1 MVRLNFLN
9 LRSKHS
15 RKFDSTQQSVE
26 GKIQVTNIPI
36 HVDITGL
43 RVVISYSL
51 YGNACKYIGGL
62 ITNCKLINLHFP
74 EFWIYVFVGNDFDH
88 SILSQLNSFCNIKI
102 VETGKSGHINMSY
115 RFTAIDCHEVG
126 IAFSR
131 DCDSYVNRRDRYCI
145 QKFLESNKKFQII
158 RENLS
163 HGIEILGGMWAIKR
177 GILNFRICDKM
188 NEYFSRLETP
198 GYGDDQQFMIEY
210 IYPIVRDFSQVFD
223 EFFHFPGE
231 TPEKIVGIPYEL
243 YNHVGAVALYID
255 MDPMEV

>member
-1 MVRLNFLN
+1 MVQLNFLN

-26 GKIQVTNIPI
+26 SKIQVTNIPI
-36 HVDITGL
+36 DVDITGL

-51 YGNACKYIGGL
+51 YGNAGKYIGGL

-74 EFWIYVFVGNDFDH
+74 DVWIYVFVGNDFDH
-88 SILSQLNSFCNIKI
+88 SILLQLNSFCNIKI
-102 VETGKSGHINMSY
+102 VETGRSGHINMSY
-115 RFTAIDCHEVG
+115 RFTTIDYDEVG
-126 IAFSR
+126 ITFSR

-163 HGIEILGGMWAIKR
+163 HRIEILGGMWGVKK
-177 GILNFRICDKM
+177 GMFDFKMCDKI
-188 NEYFSRLETP
+188 NEYFINIQNP
-198 GYGDDQQFMIEY
+198 GYGDDQQFLIKC

-223 EFFHFPGE
+223 EFFHFPRE

-243 YNHVGAVALYID
+243 YNHVGAVALYND